1 MDALVGTVLGGTYRI
16 TRLIGEGGMGAV
28 YEAVQLR
35 LNKRVAVKLM
45 ARDLAA
51 NREALARFHREA
63 EITSRLGHPHLVSV
77 VDFGQAESGE
87 PYLVMEYL
95 EGEDLDHRLRRVGRM
110 PIEAVAHV
118 LKQVASALS
127 AAHGQGV
134 VHRDLKPGNIFLVQI
149 PGEPD
154 FVKVLDF
161 GISKMKAARTQL
173 TNASAVMG
181 TPNYMSPEQATGLVE
196 EVDHHA
202 DQWALAC
209 IAWEM
214 LLGRGPF
221 VADEVAAILY
231 QIINL
236 DPHPLA
242 PRVPGLPP
250 AIESVLRRALNKRT
264 AGRFSSMREFSRAFE
279 AAAFSRPAAVTPPPL
294 LVSSVTPVGATIAYG
309 TTPVPATPARPT
321 AARAPQDSRKPDEVV
336 SKADDES
343 VDVPPRNRIK
353 PIHAIIAAVG
363 VLLLLGAYLLIGARR
378 TDTHALP
385 APMAAPK
392 PTPPPAIL
400 PQPAP
405 GPTVTPLPVPAPPPP
420 AAVTPEPPP
429 LRAGE
434 AKTPV
439 AKRPQPA
446 LAPVDPWAARPQQL
460 QAVAKRPQP
469 TSPSAVAPVGA
480 AKSPAAESF
489 DVDKFL
495 REHDQRKT
503 EAIRPAFDPSTKRM
517 QDPWA
522 DDSDVPPGAKQP
534 KKSVSPSE
542 TRPPAARK
550 PPRADSPLIE
560 DL

>member
-1 MDALVGTVLGGTYRI
+1 VPPEPRMDALVGAVLGGVYRI
-16 TRLIGEGGMGAV
+16 TGLIGEGGMGAV

-95 EGEDLDHRLRRVGRM
+95 EGEDLDHRLRRVARM
-110 PIEAVAHV
+110 PIETVAHV
-118 LKQVASALS
+118 VKQVASALS

-181 TPNYMSPEQATGLVE
+181 TPNYMSPEQATGMVE
-196 EVDHHA
+196 EVDHRT

-250 AIESVLRRALNKRT
+250 AVETVLRRALSKQP

-279 AAAFSRPAAVTPPPL
+279 AAAFSPPADVTPAPA

-309 TTPVPATPARPT
+309 TTPVPTTPARPLS
-321 AARAPQDSRKPDEVV
+321 ARAPQGGRRPNEAV

-343 VDVPPRNRIK
+343 IDVPPRNRLK
-353 PIHAIIAAVG
+353 PIHAIMVAVG

-378 TDTHALP
+378 TDTDASS
-385 APMAAPK
+385 APMSAPK
-392 PTPPPAIL
+392 PTPPAAIL

-420 AAVTPEPPP
+420 AVAAPEPTP
-429 LRAGE
+429 LVGSK
-434 AKTPV
+434 AKGPV
-439 AKRPQPA
+439 AKRSQP
-446 LAPVDPWAARPQQL
+446 
-460 QAVAKRPQP
+460 
-469 TSPSAVAPVGA
+469 VAPVGA
-480 AKSPAAESF
+480 AKSPATESF

-495 REHDQRKT
+495 REHDQR
-503 EAIRPAFDPSTKRM
+503 TKRK

-522 DDSDVPPGAKQP
+522 DDSDVSPGAKQP
-534 KKSVSPSE
+534 KKPVAPSE
-542 TRPPAARK
+542 TKLPAARK

-560 DL
+560 EL